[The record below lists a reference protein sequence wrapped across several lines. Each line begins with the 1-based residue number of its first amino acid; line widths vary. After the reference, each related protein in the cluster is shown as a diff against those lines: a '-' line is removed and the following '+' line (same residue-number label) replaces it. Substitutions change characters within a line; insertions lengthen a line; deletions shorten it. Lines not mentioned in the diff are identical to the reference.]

1 MCRDKSL
8 IPNLL
13 NVEQLNEYFIRTLPP
28 ITQGEIEFYD
38 KKELITWNNEY
49 NEQQSADHPLYNAK
63 GDLIEPSL
71 HFHEFLFLLGLIA
84 KNRMPNGNER
94 PIEEV
99 LKEFYI
105 RKLEFEQVDEDNA
118 RKDLVL
124 EEIIEHLQQGT
135 DYIEAGEY
143 DTDEG
148 ENLWDD
154 SDEDEGLVMAG
165 GNHKAL
171 LALQEARLLEE

>member
-1 MCRDKSL
+1 M
-8 IPNLL
+8 
-13 NVEQLNEYFIRTLPP
+13 
-28 ITQGEIEFYD
+28 
-38 KKELITWNNEY
+38 
-49 NEQQSADHPLYNAK
+49 
-63 GDLIEPSL
+63 
-71 HFHEFLFLLGLIA
+71 
-84 KNRMPNGNER
+84 
-94 PIEEV
+94 
-99 LKEFYI
+99 
-105 RKLEFEQVDEDNA
+105 
-118 RKDLVL
+118 VL